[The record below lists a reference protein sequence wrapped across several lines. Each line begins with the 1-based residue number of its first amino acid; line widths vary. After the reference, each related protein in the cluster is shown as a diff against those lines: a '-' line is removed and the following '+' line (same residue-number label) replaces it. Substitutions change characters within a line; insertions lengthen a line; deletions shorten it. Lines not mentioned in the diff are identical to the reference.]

1 MKSRKP
7 LSAALAVAL
16 FSGVMAFT
24 ANTAMSDESM
34 SGVSTSVEAAGD
46 CHTSEARQALEH
58 AGFTPDELN
67 QLSSEDIET
76 TYRALIEG
84 SSVEERPE
92 TRAGVSALAKAIL
105 KIWHK
110 LPAGVRNAIGAY
122 TGLDG
127 FLNAIDHFTGTT
139 EHVIYSACKY
149 VGMNDQWANIVTKT
163 ITLFI

>member
-76 TYRALIEG
+76 TYRALIKG

-139 EHVIYSACKY
+139 EQVIYSACKY